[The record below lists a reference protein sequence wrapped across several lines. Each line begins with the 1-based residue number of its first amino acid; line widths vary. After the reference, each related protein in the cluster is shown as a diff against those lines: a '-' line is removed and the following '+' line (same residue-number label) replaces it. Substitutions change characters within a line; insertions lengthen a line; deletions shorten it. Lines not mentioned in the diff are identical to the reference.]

1 MKTKFNEYENLAD
14 KFIEMIDNGFSDIT
28 WDEFFDF
35 YDIDSKYRN
44 NFVVASIYKQV
55 QEKRPDIFE

>member
-14 KFIEMIDNGFSDIT
+14 KFIEMIDNGFTDIT

-44 NFVVASIYKQV
+44 NFVVAAIYKQV